1 MISLDNGESRVITAA
16 NPVIIRINRLKE
28 IINVATKIKTTSLIV
43 YLEPDVAKESLLSKN
58 FPQAAATKIKSPSLT
73 VYLKPD
79 IAEESLLAKNVKQKL
94 TYTSLHTMTAAMEI
108 WYDPDPQFM
117 YVLDLQADYFS
128 NTSQAYATASN
139 KDFYSAFSSL
149 HCN

>member
-1 MISLDNGESRVITAA
+1 VITAA

-28 IINVATKIKTTSLIV
+28 IINIATKIKTT
-43 YLEPDVAKESLLSKN
+43 
-58 FPQAAATKIKSPSLT
+58 SLT

-79 IAEESLLAKNVKQKL
+79 IAEESLLAKNIKQEL
-94 TYTSLHTMTAAMEI
+94 TYTTLHTVTAAMEI
-108 WYDPDPQFM
+108 WYDPDPQFVH
-117 YVLDLQADYFS
+117 VLDCSYSRPIISATQARP
-128 NTSQAYATASN
+128 QVAAASN